1 MPASERNFAMTRFS
15 PIALAAALIATG
27 VTLAPAASATTI
39 PNDSDVMVV
48 HYGDLDLSSERGRTM
63 LDRRI
68 RRAVDDVCHVHA
80 VRDIDLIRRCRE
92 SVMSTVQPAVQF
104 AVRASADRVA
114 SADSSIRAVLR

>member
-1 MPASERNFAMTRFS
+1 MTRFS

-27 VTLAPAASATTI
+27 VTLAPAASATTTI
-39 PNDSDVMVV
+39 SNDSDVMVV
-48 HYGDLDLSSERGRTM
+48 HYGDLDLSSERGRAM